1 MFQLLEMGIMVNK
14 IAEFHGTRRQMIAY
28 TIILWFSGFEQN
40 ASKKDQK
47 TSTASTV
54 VKLNKSTN
62 CKSDVAFKIVL
73 KL

>member
-1 MFQLLEMGIMVNK
+1 
-14 IAEFHGTRRQMIAY
+14 MIAN